1 MNIEKTK
8 LKTKPGNSLMVQWL
22 ELDAFMAE
30 ARELRSCKPCGIPKK
45 KKKRYE
51 IGLINIINSILDYA
65 LYFEFGMRT

>member
-45 KKKRYE
+45 KKK
-51 IGLINIINSILDYA
+51 A
-65 LYFEFGMRT
+65 L